1 MEMLLSVQ
9 DLCVARS
16 GQVLLAG
23 VSFELAA
30 GQALILKGP
39 NGLGKTTLLR
49 TIAGLQPALSGQIR
63 AKEDS
68 FAYAAHADG
77 VKPSLTVKE
86 NLQFWADIFDYN
98 DIDAAL
104 SVFDLGDLKL
114 RMAGLLS
121 AGQKRRLGLA
131 RMMISN
137 RPVWVLDEPSV
148 SLDAA
153 SIRQLEEVIKF
164 HLQNGGAALIV
175 THGHLELGSS
185 CQILHLDDYKSNM
198 ALYDAAAEAFL

>member
-1 MEMLLSVQ
+1 
-9 DLCVARS
+9 
-16 GQVLLAG
+16 
-23 VSFELAA
+23 
-30 GQALILKGP
+30 
-39 NGLGKTTLLR
+39 
-49 TIAGLQPALSGQIR
+49 
-63 AKEDS
+63 
-68 FAYAAHADG
+68 
-77 VKPSLTVKE
+77 VKE